1 MQKRCD
7 NCKHW
12 TICRYTD
19 EYSKVF
25 EEIVVKVQEPFE
37 VNLDCRHFYSNL
49 DYRTVH
55 SYLNDLN
62 SAGVSTRAPEAYL
75 KAHN

>member
-7 NCKHW
+7 TCKHW
-12 TICRYTD
+12 AICKYTD
-19 EYSKVF
+19 VYSKVF
-25 EEIVVKVQEPFE
+25 EEIIVKVQEPFE
-37 VNLDCRHFYSNL
+37 VNLDCQHFSSNV

-62 SAGVSTRAPEAYL
+62 CTGVSTRAPEAHLEAYS
-75 KAHN
+75 